1 VGQQGH
7 KDRLSAVDASFLH
20 QEKQSSHMHVGALAT
35 FEGPP
40 PPREDFCAH
49 LEARLGLVPR
59 YRQKLAFPP
68 LDTGR
73 PFWVDDPNFNL
84 DYHVRHTA
92 LPKPG
97 SDDQLRQLVGRIFSQ
112 RLDRSKPLWE
122 TWIVQGL
129 EGGRF
134 ALISKTHHALVDGIA
149 GVDIATV
156 LFDLSPVPSE
166 PEAHERWAPAPE
178 PSDADLILDG
188 VKGLIRTPIGL
199 AGRALG
205 ALQRPGETIERVR
218 EAAEGIGEVVWA
230 GMNPAPDVPLN
241 VPIGPHRR
249 VRWVQSRLA
258 DFKEIKNSLGGTVN
272 DAVLAVVAGA
282 LGRWLRDRGL
292 RTEGTELRALVPVS
306 IRAEDEHGALGNRI
320 AAMRGPLP
328 VYVDDP
334 VERLRVVQ
342 KGMGELKE
350 SKQALGAEVIAGLQD
365 FAPPT
370 LLAQASRLNFS
381 TRLFNLIVTNVP
393 GPQFPLYLLGRE
405 MEEIVPIAF
414 LPENHALAIAIMSYN
429 GKVDFGLLADYD
441 AMPDLDAVGEHLEE
455 SLAELLE
462 AARKAGK
469 AAARSNG
476 TKKDGTPGTARKKTP
491 AS

>member
-1 VGQQGH
+1 VAGHGH
-7 KDRLSAVDASFLH
+7 KDRLSAIDASFLH
-20 QEKQSSHMHVGALAT
+20 QEKQSSHMHVGALVV

-40 PPREDFCAH
+40 PPREDLCAH
-49 LEARLGLVPR
+49 IESRLRLVPR
-59 YRQKLAFPP
+59 YRQKLAFPR
-68 LDTGR
+68 LEMGR
-73 PFWVDDPNFNL
+73 PFWVDDPRFNL

-92 LPKPG
+92 LPQPG
-97 SDDQLRQLVGRIFSQ
+97 SLEQLRQLAGRIFSQ

-122 TWIVQGL
+122 LWLVQGL
-129 EGGRF
+129 EAGRF
-134 ALISKTHHALVDGIA
+134 ALISKTHHALVDGVS

-156 LFDLSPVPSE
+156 LFDLQPVPQE
-166 PEAHERWAPAPE
+166 LPGDDGWTPEPE
-178 PSDADLILDG
+178 PSDAELVAEG
-188 VKGLIRTPIGL
+188 VKGLVRTPVSL

-205 ALQRPGETIERVR
+205 ALQSPGRSIEQARGAV
-218 EAAEGIGEVVWA
+218 EGVGEVVWA

-249 VRWVQSRLA
+249 VYWVQSRLT
-258 DFKEIKNSLGGTVN
+258 DFKEIKDALGGTVN

-282 LGRWLRDRGL
+282 LGRWLRTRGV
-292 RTEGTELRALVPVS
+292 RSEGLELRALVPVS
-306 IRAEDEHGALGNRI
+306 IRTEDEHGTLGNRI

-328 VYVDDP
+328 VYVEDP
-334 VERLRVVQ
+334 VERLHLVQ
-342 KGMGELKE
+342 ESMGNLKQ

-429 GKVDFGLLADYD
+429 GKVDFGLLGDYD
-441 AMPDLDAVGEHLEE
+441 AMPDLEDLGGMLEDA
-455 SLAELLE
+455 LAELVKEARRHAKPAARANGAKE
-462 AARKAGK
+462 AA
-469 AAARSNG
+469 
-476 TKKDGTPGTARKKTP
+476 PEP
-491 AS
+491 APDRAPAE